1 MLEAQRKRT
10 MKTPIIC
17 PNKNDPAWKTL
28 VQAIGEDR
36 SYLAFFRNGDV
47 IPDVVTARA
56 LLFGKS
62 PTLPAPELETK
73 PTAAPSPAP
82 KLAPEQTLA
91 KSKKPKATVP
101 KAAIQFHR
109 AGVPKIKAGNFA
121 TLAAADHVHA
131 HYKGLATK
139 AEAGK
144 WFAVAA
150 EDG

>member
-1 MLEAQRKRT
+1 MFETQRGQT
-10 MKTPIIC
+10 MKNSIIC

-62 PTLPAPELETK
+62 PTLPAPKPETK
-73 PTAAPSPAP
+73 PAAAPSPAP

-91 KSKKPKATVP
+91 LSAAKRPAAAPPAAPKAGVRITCRVVARS
-101 KAAIQFHR
+101 KMRAQFRRPRSNR
-109 AGVPKIKAGNFA
+109 ATTRG
-121 TLAAADHVHA
+121 
-131 HYKGLATK
+131 
-139 AEAGK
+139 EAP
-144 WFAVAA
+144 F
-150 EDG
+150 